1 MPSLRPTVL
10 ITRPKGQG
18 SELRGLLEGKGFRV
32 LWFPTIEIVP
42 PRDFSAIDR
51 AIMEMESYEW
61 IVFTSANGVEAFLR
75 RWELIRGKDKLPPLK
90 VGAIGPGTARALKE
104 RGIGADLVPQSYRSE
119 DLARELVR
127 KNIRGKR
134 ILLPRA
140 EGARKA
146 MVEILRGA
154 GAVVTEVPVYTI
166 RRPENAPD
174 LKRLLKGVDM
184 VIFTSGLAVHNFMEM
199 IDHRWPKGVEAAVI
213 GPVTAEVLKGYG
225 IRPKVMP
232 KTYTLEA
239 LAWAII
245 DYFGGEGRCASP
257 QPTS

>member
-1 MPSLRPTVL
+1 MPNSRPTVL
-10 ITRPKGQG
+10 ITRPKGEE
-18 SELRGLLEGKGFRV
+18 SELKRLLEERGFRV
-32 LWFPTIEIVP
+32 LCFPTIEIVP

-75 RWELIRGKDKLPPLK
+75 RWKLIRGKDNLPPLK

-104 RGIGADLVPQSYRSE
+104 RGIGVDLIPRSYRSE
-119 DLARELVR
+119 DLARELLR
-127 KNIRGKR
+127 KDVRGKR

-140 EGARKA
+140 EGARRTI
-146 MVEILRGA
+146 VEMLKGA
-154 GAVVTEVPVYTI
+154 GAEVTEVPAYGI
-166 RRPENAPD
+166 RKPEKAPD
-174 LKRLLKGVDM
+174 LQRLLKGIDM
-184 VIFTSGLAVHNFMEM
+184 VTFTSGLTVHNFMEM
-199 IDHRWPKGVEAAVI
+199 IGHRWPKGVEAAVI

-232 KTYTLEA
+232 ETYTLEA

-245 DYFGGEGRCASP
+245 DYFEGGEKCANP
-257 QPTS
+257 QPTF